1 MIELTQVLEN
11 VAATNKPGEKQE
23 AIKDISEETLKLIAY
38 ALNPYITFGVKKI
51 PEGDLLTA
59 KNSDESEDLKLFWT
73 LADQLAARE
82 LTGGAAQTEIGAVLG
97 CYELATQET
106 LTRVLKKDL
115 RANLG
120 RTIVNKVHAKT
131 IPEFKCMLAKRLDK
145 KYDWGNEEGYL
156 VEIKYDGMRE
166 LTEVVGELGEVT
178 HKTREGRL
186 DDKFDGIFDANLMN
200 LWEVAADHFNTDAIW
215 VDGEV
220 LYEDPNSDEPFRD
233 TMKARKSGAD
243 KSKLV
248 YRIFEILTKEEW
260 ESKKTTRPLSERR
273 ATLERLIWIV
283 ADEDY
288 NIQPSHGQVC
298 YSEEE
303 MMEYYEPLVAQGAEG
318 VIIKPMASSYEWKRS
333 KLWTKHTPVF
343 TADLRITGRYLGAG
357 KNENRLG
364 GFNLEGELEDGTFV
378 VADVGSGFSDAQRD
392 EFWEMDEDLLC
403 SMVAEIEYREISYAK
418 ETPSLRFPAFKH
430 IREDKSA

>member
-1 MIELTQVLEN
+1 M
-11 VAATNKPGEKQE
+11 
-23 AIKDISEETLKLIAY
+23 
-38 ALNPYITFGVKKI
+38 
-51 PEGDLLTA
+51 
-59 KNSDESEDLKLFWT
+59 
-73 LADQLAARE
+73 
-82 LTGGAAQTEIGAVLG
+82 
-97 CYELATQET
+97 
-106 LTRVLKKDL
+106 
-115 RANLG
+115 
-120 RTIVNKVHAKT
+120 
-131 IPEFKCMLAKRLDK
+131 
-145 KYDWGNEEGYL
+145 
-156 VEIKYDGMRE
+156 VEVKYDGMRE
-166 LTEVVGELGEVT
+166 LTETEPTALT
-178 HKTREGRL
+178 YKTREGRL
-186 DDKFDGIFDANLMN
+186 DPKFDGVFDENLRN
-200 LWEVAADHFNTDAIW
+200 LWEVACEHLNTDTIW

-220 LYEDPNSDEPFRD
+220 LVENDDPKETFRG

-288 NIQPSHGQVC
+288 NIQPSHGQVR

-303 MMEYYEPLVAQGAEG
+303 MLAYYEPLVARGAEG
-318 VIIKPMASSYEWKRS
+318 VIIKPMTSVYEWKRS

-343 TADLRITGRYLGAG
+343 TADLRITGRYLGSG

-403 SMVAEIEYREISYAK
+403 SMIAEIEYREVSYAK